1 MISATMATKAYSTF
15 QSATPACKKCG
26 GPVAVVDTLAIEVMA
41 NPLTL
46 HLLPYTGLWSSCLI
60 YRFRVEAELNK
71 RGIRVTHSYPAGID
85 ICGLQFADVPCS
97 MLAEVGWIGEPPLRS
112 WDCCSL
118 PRMGFQGYSRVM
130 YFLLCVTVPI
140 VYRWYHMVVLY
151 KCHCCCCCVP
161 LHTTICTFILS

>member
-71 RGIRVTHSYPAGID
+71 RGVRVTHSYPAGYRY
-85 ICGLQFADVPCS
+85 LWFAVRRCS
-97 MLAEVGWIGEPPLRS
+97 MQYAGGSGLDRRASVAVLG
-112 WDCCSL
+112 
-118 PRMGFQGYSRVM
+118 
-130 YFLLCVTVPI
+130 LL
-140 VYRWYHMVVLY
+140 
-151 KCHCCCCCVP
+151 
-161 LHTTICTFILS
+161 